1 MWLSFDK
8 AGNPLFAVNTAQPS
22 LTRLLW
28 PSWCEHWLPARN
40 AGVYYG
46 SFVTETRARCVATSC
61 CVESVEEQTE
71 KQQWDENRTNWGLCV
86 KYVYIVKNLRS
97 ITRITVA
104 WSKRSE
110 SPIRWL
116 DSMTS
121 EVYRARASIWSRN
134 FKESKPHVSGISK
147 SHEDPMP
154 DYISPELVTLIAQNA
169 PSELEVFKS
178 PIKQWSKGPSRGG
191 SEDWQDRGEGG
202 WIKRAIEFG
211 IQELLHS
218 GNGSNNNPR
227 LTRRD
232 ARRSCPE
239 ATWSGYD
246 TEDSR
251 APRAPRAPKVKNVK
265 RKRPESLDVGK
276 SESPRD
282 ETGDPV
288 SRESASPIQ
297 PNPRTDQKDNHV
309 GATADEVAPSSKS
322 VGFTSSGVDQ
332 KREVRRPASA
342 PAVSTSRYESDALN
356 AKPWRHGMKKRTST
370 ELKPT
375 DTISCKR
382 KAPVDPKKHFE
393 VNPMAPTGMYAWVKL
408 IHFDLV
414 TSGLALPSMTTEH
427 PSWVDDPHL
436 TLSTLISRWRNT
448 WRRSWRSRGT
458 RGRSR
463 RHERRLPSP
472 PSRRSSGSW
481 TWNAKPCSDR
491 KFKFATKPRS
501 KPN

>member
-1 MWLSFDK
+1 MIIDYSPMNVTRVKLGSTFSGHTHEREIERLIDVVSQMGTI
-8 AGNPLFAVNTAQPS
+8 ASTDDSRDRSRRRQEYGYLLREDTAQEKPIRRKS
-22 LTRLLW
+22 CCVRDPNRKDRVLVGGNET
-28 PSWCEHWLPARN
+28 
-40 AGVYYG
+40 VI
-46 SFVTETRARCVATSC
+46 FVLVVEEAVPLCCRETRARCVATSC

-71 KQQWDENRTNWGLCV
+71 KQQWDENR
-86 KYVYIVKNLRS
+86 
-97 ITRITVA
+97 
-104 WSKRSE
+104 
-110 SPIRWL
+110 
-116 DSMTS
+116 
-121 EVYRARASIWSRN
+121 
-134 FKESKPHVSGISK
+134 ISK

-178 PIKQWSKGPSRGG
+178 PIKQWSRGPSRGG

-393 VNPMAPTGMYAWVKL
+393 VKKYMETKL
-408 IHFDLV
+408 
-414 TSGLALPSMTTEH
+414 AQQ
-427 PSWVDDPHL
+427 
-436 TLSTLISRWRNT
+436 
-448 WRRSWRSRGT
+448 
-458 RGRSR
+458 
-463 RHERRLPSP
+463 RHERQKQKARAEAAVAALKEKQ
-472 PSRRSSGSW
+472 RKLDLECQALLRS
-481 TWNAKPCSDR
+481 
-491 KFKFATKPRS
+491 
-501 KPN
+501 